1 MGVLKVSGI
10 EVRFIRVK
18 QKPLTGESKFRI
30 GSSNVCDVNERFDT
44 WSRKSLVKMEQKF
57 ETRIET
63 RPEIFFFSL
72 FSFPPPS
79 FDSIRTMRVKPSS
92 SVNTY
97 HSFRSIS
104 PPCLELARKHSFS
117 PFSVPV
123 GSGTP
128 RAVNFKPW

>member
-30 GSSNVCDVNERFDT
+30 GSSNVRDVNERFDT

-63 RPEIFFFSL
+63 RPEIFFFLSFL
-72 FSFPPPS
+72 FS
-79 FDSIRTMRVKPSS
+79 SS
-92 SVNTY
+92 LLRFNSND
-97 HSFRSIS
+97 
-104 PPCLELARKHSFS
+104 AR
-117 PFSVPV
+117 
-123 GSGTP
+123 
-128 RAVNFKPW
+128 

>member
-30 GSSNVCDVNERFDT
+30 GSSNVCDVNERFDA

-63 RPEIFFFSL
+63 RPEIFFSLFSL
-72 FSFPPPS
+72 FLLPPS
-79 FDSIRTMRVKPSS
+79 IQFERCASS

>member
-1 MGVLKVSGI
+1 MGLLKVSGI

-63 RPEIFFFSL
+63 RPEIFFFSFL
-72 FSFPPPS
+72 FSSSLLRFNS
-79 FDSIRTMRVKPSS
+79 NDARVARLILTIPFVRSLLLAS
-92 SVNTY
+92 NWPENTVFH
-97 HSFRSIS
+97 HSLS
-104 PPCLELARKHSFS
+104 PLGAGRREQ
-117 PFSVPV
+117 
-123 GSGTP
+123 
-128 RAVNFKPW
+128 